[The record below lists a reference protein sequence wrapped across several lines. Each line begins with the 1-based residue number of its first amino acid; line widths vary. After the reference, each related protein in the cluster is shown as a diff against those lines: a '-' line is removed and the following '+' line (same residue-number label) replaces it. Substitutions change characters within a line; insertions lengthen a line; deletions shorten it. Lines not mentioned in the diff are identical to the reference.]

1 MTTSSTA
8 TPFVLASLVAAYPC
22 DDFETNVETL
32 LCDLR
37 GTDSL
42 DEELGDF
49 VDAYAAVKAEG
60 VLDDIRSDAIDLF
73 DRGRHASSLFESEYG
88 RDRVLGK
95 GQLLADIAGF
105 YAAFGF
111 DFRGGE
117 GTGATADHVA
127 VELEFYALMLMKR
140 DELVRRGD
148 DEGIAIVDDARVKF
162 LDAHLGRIPR
172 SIASRPAVASH
183 PFFGAAFRFVARVV
197 EDECKRLSVTPT
209 RVEWITSLTDDN
221 PSECGSVNSP
231 IA

>member
-1 MTTSSTA
+1 MSNDSNA
-8 TPFVLASLVAAYPC
+8 TRFVLASLVAAYPGEE
-22 DDFETNVETL
+22 FEANVDTL

-37 GTDSL
+37 DDGSF
-42 DEELGDF
+42 DETLGEL

-60 VLDDIRSDAIDLF
+60 ALDDMRSDAIDLF

-105 YAAFGF
+105 YEAFGF

-140 DELVRRGD
+140 RVLAERRDE
-148 DEGIAIVDDARVKF
+148 EGMAIVDDARTKF

-172 SIASRPAVASH
+172 AIANRPAVASH
-183 PFFGAAFRFVARVV
+183 PFFGAAFRFVACLV
-197 EDECKRLSVTPT
+197 EDECARLGVKPT
-209 RVEWITSLTDDN
+209 QVEWITSLMDDSPN
-221 PSECGSVNSP
+221 ECGSAGAP
-231 IA
+231 LA